1 MISESEARHSIMR
14 AVPTTQTKAGRVK
27 NLRLMRI
34 MIEKWL
40 SFLKKKTPSHTRKT
54 DRVYF
59 ILNTLISQ
67 ECVKLMFC
75 LNILYYSMLGHK
87 EFRFIYPVLPFC
99 MVFCG
104 KCFV

>member
-1 MISESEARHSIMR
+1 
-14 AVPTTQTKAGRVK
+14 
-27 NLRLMRI
+27 MRI

-40 SFLKKKTPSHTRKT
+40 SFKKNSISDTRKI
-54 DRVYF
+54 DVYF
-59 ILNTLISQ
+59 ILNTLILQ

>member
-1 MISESEARHSIMR
+1 
-14 AVPTTQTKAGRVK
+14 
-27 NLRLMRI
+27 
-34 MIEKWL
+34 MIEKW
-40 SFLKKKTPSHTRKT
+40 FFFKTSISDTRKI
-54 DRVYF
+54 DHVYF

-67 ECVKLMFC
+67 DCVKLMFC

-87 EFRFIYPVLPFC
+87 EFRFIYPILPFC

>member
-1 MISESEARHSIMR
+1 MTSESEARHGVMP
-14 AVPTTQTKAGRVK
+14 AVPTTQTKAGSVK
-27 NLRLMRI
+27 SLRLMRI

-40 SFLKKKTPSHTRKT
+40 SFLKNSISDTRKI
-54 DRVYF
+54 DHVYF
-59 ILNTLISQ
+59 ILNTLILQ